1 MTKLYHFLRYL
12 TNNLK
17 QSKHETEWDIMFFL
31 IIVVSLLCGI
41 GLLIAKQMQEW
52 IPFLLVEAVWCC
64 DNLRHN
70 RP

>member
-1 MTKLYHFLRYL
+1 MNKLYYFLKYL

-17 QSKHETEWDIMFFL
+17 HSKHETEWDVVFFL
-31 IIVVSLLCGI
+31 IIILSLSI
-41 GLLIAKQMQEW
+41 GSVLLVCKHMSEW
-52 IPFLLVEAVWCC
+52 IPFLLIEAIWCC